1 MLNSGAESINRT
13 PLLTIGCM
21 FVVFAALEHLVPEPL
36 EDELEGIFI
45 NFGCSSISEHDFI
58 EVIKGG
64 FRCNLVTLVLSE
76 VSNQSL
82 GLVWVKLTS
91 STS

>member
-1 MLNSGAESINRT
+1 MLNSGAQSISCT
-13 PLLTIGCM
+13 TLLTIGCM
-21 FVVFAALEHLVPEPL
+21 LVVFAALEHLVPKPL

-45 NFGCSSISEHDFI
+45 NLGCSSISEHDFI

-64 FRCNLVTLVLSE
+64 FRCNLVTFILSE
-76 VSNQSL
+76 VSNESL
-82 GLVWVKLTS
+82 EVVLVKLTS